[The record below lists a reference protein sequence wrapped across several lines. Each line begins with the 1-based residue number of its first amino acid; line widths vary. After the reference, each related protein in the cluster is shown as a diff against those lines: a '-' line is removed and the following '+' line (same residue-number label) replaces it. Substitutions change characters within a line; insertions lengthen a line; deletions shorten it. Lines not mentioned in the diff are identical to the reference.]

1 MNRIAVFVDAGYFWA
16 QAAQVVHGGKNVR
29 DSVVVDYAAL
39 REQVLAEAAAQFPY
53 AELLRVYWYD
63 GPGAN
68 GGKAHSHV
76 AIDDL
81 DDFKLRLGT
90 RNTYGDQKAVD
101 GLIIADLIGLAQA
114 RVITGAIVLSGDSDL
129 APGVVAAQGLGL
141 RVHML
146 ALGPVTATSPTLRA
160 EVDCK
165 RHWEDDTVRLFASAS
180 MFSHALGDGALEA
193 GHGAGAGATYAI
205 TSEGAT
211 ENGIPLSEVAAAA
224 LANLPTDEPEPVMA
238 NGSLTRSVD
247 ALLLR
252 VGRIRFCRPLTEPEK
267 RALREEM
274 KKQLFARVA
283 S

>member
-1 MNRIAVFVDAGYFWA
+1 MNRIAIFVDAGYFWV
-16 QAAQVVHGGKNVR
+16 QVAQVVHGGKNVR
-29 DSVVVDYAAL
+29 DSVVIDYAAL
-39 REQVLAEAAAQFPY
+39 RDQVLTEAGAQFPS

-114 RVITGAIVLSGDSDL
+114 RVITAAIVLSGDSDL

-146 ALGPVTATSPTLRA
+146 SMGPANATSPILRA

-165 RHWEDDTVRLFASAS
+165 RHWEDETVRGFASAS
-180 MFSHALGDGALEA
+180 EYSHLVGEGGIDGALGDH
-193 GHGAGAGATYAI
+193 GHVTYAM
-205 TSEGAT
+205 TSESAT

-224 LANLPTDEPEPVMA
+224 VANLPPDEPDPIMA
-238 NGSLTRSVD
+238 SGALTRSAD

-252 VGRIRFCRPLTEPEK
+252 VGRIRFCRPLTELEK

-274 KKQLFARVA
+274 KKQLSLRVA

>member
-1 MNRIAVFVDAGYFWA
+1 MNRIAVFVDAGYFWV
-16 QAAQVVHGGKNVR
+16 QLAQVVHGGKNVR
-29 DSVVVDYAAL
+29 DSVVVDYGVL
-39 REQVLAEAAAQFPY
+39 REQVLAEAAAQFPR

-101 GLIIADLIGLAQA
+101 GLIIADLIGLAQS
-114 RVITGAIVLSGDSDL
+114 RVISGAIVLSGDSDL

-146 ALGPVTATSPTLRA
+146 SMGPANATSPVLRA

-165 RHWEDDTVRLFASAS
+165 RHWEDDTVRLFAGASAIA
-180 MFSHALGDGALEA
+180 HLLGDEMA
-193 GHGAGAGATYAI
+193 GGDGTNLAYAV
-205 TSEGAT
+205 TGDSVT

-224 LANLPTDEPEPVMA
+224 MANLPSDEPEPVLA

-252 VGRIRFCRPLTEPEK
+252 VGRVRFCRPLTEAEK

-274 KKQLFARVA
+274 KKQLATRIP

>member
-1 MNRIAVFVDAGYFWA
+1 MNRIAVFVDAGYFWV
-16 QAAQVVHGGKNVR
+16 QVAQVVHGGKNVR
-29 DSVVVDYAAL
+29 DSVVVDYASL
-39 REQVLAEAAAQFPY
+39 REQVLAEAAAQFPR
-53 AELLRVYWYD
+53 ADLLRVYWYD

-101 GLIIADLIGLAQA
+101 GLIIADLIGLAQS
-114 RVITGAIVLSGDSDL
+114 RVISGAIVLSGDSDL

-146 ALGPVTATSPTLRA
+146 AMGPANATSPVLRA

-165 RHWEDDTVRLFASAS
+165 RHWDDEIVRRFASAS
-180 MFSHALGDGALEA
+180 AIAHLLSDEMAGGEGVNLAYAVTGDDV
-193 GHGAGAGATYAI
+193 
-205 TSEGAT
+205 T

-224 LANLPTDEPEPVMA
+224 LANLPSDEPEPVLA

-252 VGRIRFCRPLTEPEK
+252 VGRVRFCRPLTEAEK

-274 KKQLFARVA
+274 KKQLATRIA

>member
-1 MNRIAVFVDAGYFWA
+1 MNRIAVFVDAGYFWV
-16 QAAQVVHGGKNVR
+16 QVAQVVHGGKNVR
-29 DSVVVDYAAL
+29 DSVVVDYGVL
-39 REQVLAEAAAQFPY
+39 REQVLAEAAAQFPR

-101 GLIIADLIGLAQA
+101 GLIIADLIGLAQS
-114 RVITGAIVLSGDSDL
+114 RVISGAIVLSGDSDL

-146 ALGPVTATSPTLRA
+146 SMGPANATSPVLRA

-165 RHWEDDTVRLFASAS
+165 RHWEDDTVRLFAGASAIA
-180 MFSHALGDGALEA
+180 HLLGDEMA
-193 GHGAGAGATYAI
+193 GGDGTNLAYAV
-205 TSEGAT
+205 TGDSVT

-224 LANLPTDEPEPVMA
+224 MANLPSDEPEPILA

-252 VGRIRFCRPLTEPEK
+252 VGRVRFCRPLTEAEK

-274 KKQLFARVA
+274 KKQLATRIP

>member
-1 MNRIAVFVDAGYFWA
+1 MNRIAVFVDAGYFWV
-16 QAAQVVHGGKNVR
+16 QVAQVVHGGKNVR
-29 DSVVVDYAAL
+29 DSVVVDYTVL
-39 REQVLAEAAAQFPY
+39 REQVLAEAAAQFPR

-146 ALGPVTATSPTLRA
+146 SMGPANATSPFLRA

-180 MFSHALGDGALEA
+180 AIAHMLGENAIDGA
-193 GHGAGAGATYAI
+193 HGDASSLTYATTADSI
-205 TSEGAT
+205 T

-224 LANLPTDEPEPVMA
+224 LANLPSDETEPVLA
-238 NGSLTRSVD
+238 NGALTRSVD

-274 KKQLFARVA
+274 KKQLSARVP